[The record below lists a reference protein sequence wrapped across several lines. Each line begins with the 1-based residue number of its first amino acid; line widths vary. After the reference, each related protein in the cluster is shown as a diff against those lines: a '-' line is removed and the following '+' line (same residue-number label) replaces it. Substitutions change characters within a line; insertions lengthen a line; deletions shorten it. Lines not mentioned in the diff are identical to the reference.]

1 MLGGCDEAWAG
12 CVDVSITVI
21 VKSIHPLS
29 IIYRMG
35 RVLGRPVVVM
45 GTVLPAMRPL
55 VLVFVIIICFGGLA

>member
-12 CVDVSITVI
+12 CVDVSIAVI

-29 IIYRMG
+29 IIHRMG

-45 GTVLPAMRPL
+45 GTVLRYDEAL
-55 VLVFVIIICFGGLA
+55 VLVICIGGWLI